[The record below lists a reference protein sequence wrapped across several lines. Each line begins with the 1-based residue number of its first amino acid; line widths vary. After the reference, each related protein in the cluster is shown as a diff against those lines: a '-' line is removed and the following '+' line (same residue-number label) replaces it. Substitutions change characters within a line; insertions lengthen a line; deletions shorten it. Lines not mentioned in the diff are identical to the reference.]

1 MSSIS
6 LSKEQ
11 ESRFRESMDRS
22 YRKVFNLAYKLA
34 GNRSDAEDLTQEAF
48 YRAYRNFESYH
59 GDRPFENWIFRI
71 VTRLYLDFK
80 RTKKRRVSTVSYD
93 SPITSD
99 WSDSQLSF
107 ETADKSPNPEQ
118 LLMENSVDAR
128 LEWSMQKLTQEQREL
143 IFLADIQG
151 VPYKEIAEKLN
162 APVGTVRSRLH
173 RAHKALK
180 AWFEN
185 YGNNKHVDWPICAQG

>member
-1 MSSIS
+1 MSKVT
-6 LSKEQ
+6 LSTEQ
-11 ESRFRESMDRS
+11 ESRFRESMNRS
-22 YRKVFNLAYKLA
+22 YRKVFNLAYRLA

-48 YRAYRNFESYH
+48 YRAYRNFESYQ

-93 SPITSD
+93 SPVTAEGSEA
-99 WSDSQLSF
+99 QVYF
-107 ETADKSPNPEQ
+107 ETADKRPNPEQ
-118 LLMENSVDAR
+118 VLLEKSVDAR

-143 IFLADIQG
+143 IHLADIQG
-151 VPYKEIAEKLN
+151 IPYKEIAEKLN

-180 AWFEN
+180 TWFEN
-185 YGNNKHVDWPICAQG
+185 YGNQKIDRPACA